1 MFITGNNLTIC
12 PIIEKK
18 KLSEKGVCY
27 ADRCMR
33 IYVGAA
39 TGEGCLGFPDG
50 SSGGT
55 LSAPSQQAEPETVEV
70 CMGGCKYCGQFD
82 ATMMLPTLQLV
93 SDPLPG
99 LSQLWGRLSTPLRRP
114 SHGIGLLPLS
124 PQFLYPTTG

>member
-1 MFITGNNLTIC
+1 MFITDNNVTTC

-18 KLSEKGVCY
+18 KQSEKGVWY

-39 TGEGCLGFPDG
+39 TGEWWLGFPDG

-70 CMGGCKYCGQFD
+70 CMGGCKYCGQFG

-93 SDPLPG
+93 SDPYLAC
-99 LSQLWGRLSTPLRRP
+99 P
-114 SHGIGLLPLS
+114 SCGIGFPPPSASLVM
-124 PQFLYPTTG
+124 G